1 MEQVLAILVLGV
13 VLLLALH
20 FMRPPCNFQ
29 IVVREEKIDVRGRAL
44 TGKSGQIHDF
54 FRQDLPRIH
63 QARVEGYWD
72 GRRLRLRFRGALSRA
87 HQQRIRNFL
96 MVTL

>member
-1 MEQVLAILVLGV
+1 MQQVISLLVIGFV
-13 VLLLALH
+13 VLLALH
-20 FMRPPCNFQ
+20 FMRPPCNFW
-29 IVVREEKIDVRGRAL
+29 IVVRDERIDVRGRAV
-44 TGKSGQIHDF
+44 TGKASQIHDF
-54 FRQDLPRIH
+54 FRQDLPGIH

-96 MVTL
+96 VLTL